1 MLKVDHIGLPNLLF
15 NKRLF
20 PELLQKD
27 CSAKKILSAANS
39 LSVRDDSLQM
49 SLIRL
54 LKGKGFDKTSREILS
69 L

>member
-1 MLKVDHIGLPNLLF
+1 
-15 NKRLF
+15 
-20 PELLQKD
+20 LQKN
-27 CSAKKILSAANS
+27 CSAKKILSAVNS